1 MVDEAN
7 IKEGL
12 TYEDVLLIPKY
23 SDISSRKLVDIST
36 NLTPKIKL
44 NIPMVSGNMDTVTE
58 SRMAIAMAR
67 LGGIGI
73 IHRYTPIKEQV
84 NEVLKVK
91 RAESI
96 VIENPYTLTPEHS
109 LKDAKNFMDEFGI
122 NGLLIT
128 DNVGRFEGIFTRRDM
143 MFEDNLLKPI
153 SEQK

>member
-1 MVDEAN
+1 VVDEAN

-73 IHRYTPIKEQV
+73 IHR
-84 NEVLKVK
+84 
-91 RAESI
+91 
-96 VIENPYTLTPEHS
+96 
-109 LKDAKNFMDEFGI
+109 
-122 NGLLIT
+122 
-128 DNVGRFEGIFTRRDM
+128 
-143 MFEDNLLKPI
+143 
-153 SEQK
+153 